1 MSMTATGEARAL
13 PAKGKKLGAKL
24 VQRFEFQL
32 NDWFFWRRLRFWLD
46 KLFS

>member
-1 MSMTATGEARAL
+1 MSMTASGEARAL

-24 VQRFEFQL
+24 VQRCEFQV